1 MLLSTVAGMQ
11 TGTSRPY
18 LPRASIRFRPPTC
31 LEISVSLLLAPPMVP
46 EIWQVAL
53 PTVGYATA
61 SCACTHTIE
70 GTPARLYTCLAS
82 VNRSR
87 NNANV
92 LATPGCPWWQC
103 IRASRSDTRQLGI
116 ASTDVSYQCS
126 ASLHLKPQEALIV
139 YKVPVD
145 NFLRQTIRTRY
156 FPLAKQR
163 LPDSV

>member
-116 ASTDVSYQCS
+116 ASTDVR
-126 ASLHLKPQEALIV
+126 LTNVALRSISSHRR
-139 YKVPVD
+139 
-145 NFLRQTIRTRY
+145 LSSSIRYLLTTS
-156 FPLAKQR
+156 FVKPLAPAIS
-163 LPDSV
+163 LWPNNAA